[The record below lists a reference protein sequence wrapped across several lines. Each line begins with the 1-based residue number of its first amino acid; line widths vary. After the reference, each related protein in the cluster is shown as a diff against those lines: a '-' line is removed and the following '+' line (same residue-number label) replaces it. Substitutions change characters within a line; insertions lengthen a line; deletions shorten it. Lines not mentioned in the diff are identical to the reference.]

1 MPEPRGHNE
10 AEELLPWYAT
20 GRLDSDQ
27 RILVEQHL
35 SACADCREQ
44 LTVERRL
51 IEEFRSLTPEVD
63 AGWNRLRNRI
73 QPHQIPGMRS
83 SHVRTNLRSMVRSPA
98 VAMLAAAQIGFLI
111 LGGALLLSL
120 SRPTYH
126 ALGAAPPPA
135 NADALIIFRG
145 DATQDDVRRALRVA
159 NASIVGGPTATDAY
173 LLRLPRE
180 QRQKALAGL
189 RADHQVEMAEPID
202 GTP

>member
-1 MPEPRGHNE
+1 MPEPTAHNE

-27 RILVEQHL
+27 RVLVEQHL
-35 SACADCREQ
+35 SACAHCREQ

-63 AGWNRLRNRI
+63 AGWDRLRTRI
-73 QPHQIPGMRS
+73 EPQPMPRTSAPGSRS
-83 SHVRTNLRSMVRSPA
+83 NLWSMVRSPA
-98 VAMLAAAQIGFLI
+98 VAMLAAAQIGFLV
-111 LGGALLLSL
+111 LGSALLLSL

-126 ALGAAPPPA
+126 ALGAASAPA
-135 NADALIIFRG
+135 NADALIIFRA
-145 DATQDDVRRALRVA
+145 DASQNDVRRALRAA
-159 NASIVGGPTATDAY
+159 NASIVGGPTAADAY
-173 LLRLPRE
+173 LLRLPRQ